1 MEPRGNPKLLERF
14 AVARLQYTVNELQT
28 QVDHDRNL
36 VPPVRKVFHCVADE
50 SVLTVKIAGFKT
62 WVSEGFIT
70 LAVPFCTL
78 DALDDTKKG
87 TDPKNVNSRETIR
100 YLERCQVK
108 PIRGAKVLS
117 AGEMFLSWTEC
128 EQFRLPENAAL
139 SPSPLMIA
147 NDNGN
152 RLGTMPPPV
161 WIQKILNSMLYKIHS
176 SGERRSVSEDGAED
190 PVILVTNYE
199 ELRNWA
205 AVFGVQAVDLAT
217 IEQMIDTETW
227 EFQSRKQRYEALM
240 SPVSPTGSGRGGRSG
255 SFSKGGG
262 RGSGR
267 GGRRNSRASEQPID
281 PEFSRGNNSA
291 TSYTLRGPPPGGV
304 ARGRGRLWEP

>member
-36 VPPVRKVFHCVADE
+36 IPPVRKVFHCIADE

-87 TDPKNVNSRETIR
+87 TDAKNVNSRETIR

-117 AGEMFLSWTEC
+117 AGEMFMSWAEC
-128 EQFRLPENAAL
+128 EQFRLPENL
-139 SPSPLMIA
+139 TPPSSPLM
-147 NDNGN
+147 DSNGSGN
-152 RLGTMPPPV
+152 GLGSIPPV
-161 WIQKILNSMLYKIHS
+161 WIQKILSYTLYKMHS

-190 PVILVTNYE
+190 PTILVTNYQ

-205 AVFGVQAVDLAT
+205 AVFGVKAVDLDT
-217 IEQMIDTETW
+217 IERMIDAESW
-227 EFQSRKQRYEALM
+227 DFQSRKQRYEASM
-240 SPVSPTGSGRGGRSG
+240 NPASPTGSGRGGRSG

-262 RGSGR
+262 RGGGR
-267 GGRRNSRASEQPID
+267 GGRRNSRASEPID
-281 PEFSRGNNSA
+281 PEFSRGNHSA
-291 TSYTLRGPPPGGV
+291 ASYTLRGPPPGGV
-304 ARGRGRLWEP
+304 ARGRGKLWEP

>member
-28 QVDHDRNL
+28 KVDHDRNL
-36 VPPVRKVFHCVADE
+36 VPPVRKIFHCVADE
-50 SVLTVKIAGFKT
+50 SVLTSRIAGFKT

-87 TDPKNVNSRETIR
+87 TDTKNVNSRETIR

-117 AGEMFLSWTEC
+117 AGEMFVSWMEC
-128 EQFRLPENAAL
+128 EQFRLPENL
-139 SPSPLMIA
+139 VPSSSPLVA
-147 NDNGN
+147 ADSGGG
-152 RLGTMPPPV
+152 LGAMLPPV
-161 WIQKILNSMLYKIHS
+161 WVQKILNSTLYKIHS
-176 SGERRSVSEDGAED
+176 SGERRCVSEDGVED
-190 PVILVTNYE
+190 PVILVTDYE

-205 AVFGVQAVDLAT
+205 AMFGVKAVDLAT
-217 IEQMIDTETW
+217 IEGMIDAESW
-227 EFQSRKQRYEALM
+227 DFQNRKQRYEALM
-240 SPVSPTGSGRGGRSG
+240 NPVSPTGAGRGRRSG
-255 SFSKGGG
+255 SFSKSGG
-262 RGSGR
+262 RGGGR
-267 GGRRNSRASEQPID
+267 GGRRNSRANEQPID
-281 PEFSRGNNSA
+281 PEYSRGNHSA

-304 ARGRGRLWEP
+304 PRGRGRLWEP

>member
-14 AVARLQYTVNELQT
+14 AVARLQYTVNELRT

-36 VPPVRKVFHCVADE
+36 TPPVRKVFHCVADE

-87 TDPKNVNSRETIR
+87 TDSKNINSRETIR

-117 AGEMFLSWTEC
+117 AGEMFVSWAEC
-128 EQFRLPENAAL
+128 EQFRLPEIL
-139 SPSPLMIA
+139 VPSPSPMMEA
-147 NDNGN
+147 DGSGSG
-152 RLGTMPPPV
+152 LGTMLPPV
-161 WIQKILNSMLYKIHS
+161 WIQKILNSMLYKIHN
-176 SGERRSVSEDGAED
+176 SGERRSASGDGAED

-205 AVFGVQAVDLAT
+205 AVFGIQAVDLVT
-217 IEQMIDTETW
+217 IERMIDAEGW
-227 EFQSRKQRYEALM
+227 DFQNRKQRYEALM
-240 SPVSPTGSGRGGRSG
+240 SPVSPTRAGRGGRSG
-255 SFSKGGG
+255 SFG
-262 RGSGR
+262 RGGGR
-267 GGRRNSRASEQPID
+267 GGRRNSRTSEQPID
-281 PEFSRGNNSA
+281 PEFSRGNHSA
-291 TSYTLRGPPPGGV
+291 ASYTLRGPPPGGV
-304 ARGRGRLWEP
+304 ARGCGRLWEP

>member
-1 MEPRGNPKLLERF
+1 M
-14 AVARLQYTVNELQT
+14 
-28 QVDHDRNL
+28 
-36 VPPVRKVFHCVADE
+36 
-50 SVLTVKIAGFKT
+50 
-62 WVSEGFIT
+62 
-70 LAVPFCTL
+70 

-117 AGEMFLSWTEC
+117 AAEMFVNWTEC
-128 EQFRLPENAAL
+128 EQFRLPENSAVSL
-139 SPSPLMIA
+139 SLPVPASG
-147 NDNGN
+147 NSNGV
-152 RLGTMPPPV
+152 GTMPPPV
-161 WIQKILNSMLYKIHS
+161 WVQKILNSMLYKIHS
-176 SGERRSVSEDGAED
+176 SRERRSASEDGVED

-205 AVFGVQAVDLAT
+205 AAFGVQAVDLAT
-217 IEQMIDTETW
+217 IEQMIDTESW
-227 EFQSRKQRYEALM
+227 DFQSRKQRYEALM

-262 RGSGR
+262 RGGAR

-281 PEFSRGNNSA
+281 PEFSRGNHSA